1 VNTAAGPLS
10 YAFSFNT
17 PLVANLLGPVESHAE
32 LGVTLTDGFNH
43 GATVQPATP
52 GGKMLTSFD
61 LDVTGVP
68 VSKNVDIGD
77 LFSMLSGTSGT
88 TFSKDGSPVC
98 HQACATMSVLLAF
111 PLIGEDSVAS
121 SGKVVQVV
129 QAVRCRHP
137 CSCSRPAWADLCSVA
152 LGVRWSARTNPI
164 SYVEQHC
171 QPPVFDRQESPPPQ
185 EITCSTAIRSA
196 GFLLTADPQS
206 LFRASNSIKLD
217 RDVIVSKQ
225 ECYANVLHGCYQ
237 GAASIK
243 YLKNA

>member
-111 PLIGEDSVAS
+111 PLIGEGSVAF
-121 SGKVVQVV
+121 SGKVVQ
-129 QAVRCRHP
+129 AVP
-137 CSCSRPAWADLCSVA
+137 VPA
-152 LGVRWSARTNPI
+152 
-164 SYVEQHC
+164 
-171 QPPVFDRQESPPPQ
+171 
-185 EITCSTAIRSA
+185 
-196 GFLLTADPQS
+196 S
-206 LFRASNSIKLD
+206 LFLFASGLGGFVLCRLRRPLVCSNQSDRLRRAALS
-217 RDVIVSKQ
+217 
-225 ECYANVLHGCYQ
+225 
-237 GAASIK
+237 ASR
-243 YLKNA
+243 L